1 MYIRG
6 NVRPDLVEHG
16 GGLNVVVVIVFV
28 LVSSTL
34 LLNLVLVL
42 ANNLRVKT
50 HSTRNEFLVYSMYG
64 NCFSIR
70 K

>member
-1 MYIRG
+1 MAAWLMFYIHKYIRG

-42 ANNLRVKT
+42 AINLRVKK
-50 HSTRNEFLVYSMYG
+50 HSTPN
-64 NCFSIR
+64 
-70 K
+70 